1 MIEITTKYL
10 EKIKDAIELKDSKEI
25 DKLIKG
31 NHPAD
36 IAQIIFHLNRNDAF
50 QLFSH
55 LNKEERVDVL
65 VELEEDNQQEI
76 LKHFEATEI
85 VQDHIR
91 EMDSDDAADIINE
104 LPDNLKEDVLDILH
118 KSNIKDDQN
127 LIHLIEYHEDS
138 AGGLMAKELLKIP
151 YEETVSQCISVIQK
165 NTEEVENIYAVYV
178 VDENE
183 KLKGII
189 PLQTLVLSQPN
200 KSVKEIFKKEVISV
214 KLDTPAEDVANKMQR
229 YDLVVLPVVDENNV
243 LVGRITIDDVLDFVK
258 EEAEED
264 YQLMSGITE
273 DVDIKD
279 KVWVLSRSR
288 LPWLILGLIGGIF
301 ASLVIGNY
309 EDQIKIAPE
318 MAFFIPLITAMAGN
332 AGIQSSAI
340 VVQALAS
347 NTFEQGG
354 FLSKILK
361 EISVAMINGLVCAAL
376 LLTYG
381 FIFEDSLNIAYTI
394 SLSLFAVIII
404 ASALGITIPFILD
417 KLKIDPALATGPFIT
432 TSNDLIGLAVYFWL
446 GHLMY
451 SVTF

>member
-1 MIEITTKYL
+1 
-10 EKIKDAIELKDSKEI
+10 
-25 DKLIKG
+25 
-31 NHPAD
+31 
-36 IAQIIFHLNRNDAF
+36 
-50 QLFSH
+50 
-55 LNKEERVDVL
+55 
-65 VELEEDNQQEI
+65 
-76 LKHFEATEI
+76 
-85 VQDHIR
+85 
-91 EMDSDDAADIINE
+91 
-104 LPDNLKEDVLDILH
+104 

-354 FLSKILK
+354 FLSKISK